1 LRHLQPRKTA
11 RGSDVGWWQFTTCI
25 VVFADATSR
34 TAVAVSLGMQRT
46 VVLFAYA
53 AAILLA
59 SSQAL
64 AQPSGTTTTGPPP
77 RVGFELGG
85 GLQAGR
91 IVCESEGDFCNDFTE
106 AGGANLNAAYFLS
119 PSFGITLDLWVMA
132 HSEDD
137 FTFAHYINTIGIKWR
152 PVPILTL
159 TGGIGSAHASLDY
172 NGLFEARYTSEDAF
186 AIMGAAALDLVRAR
200 RWALSVEVRAGTGF
214 YGDDDDNGEADIVG
228 RNVGV
233 GVGFTFF
240 GF

>member
-1 LRHLQPRKTA
+1 
-11 RGSDVGWWQFTTCI
+11 
-25 VVFADATSR
+25 VFVDAMPR
-34 TAVAVSLGMQRT
+34 TAIAVSLAMRRT
-46 VVLFAYA
+46 VTLALFAGM
-53 AAILLA
+53 LLA
-59 SSQAL
+59 SSHAL
-64 AQPSGTTTTGPPP
+64 AQPPGAALTEPPPP
-77 RVGFELGG
+77 RIGFELGG

-91 IVCESEGDFCNDFTE
+91 IVCESEGEFCNDFTE

-186 AIMGAAALDLVRAR
+186 AIMGAAALDLIRSR
-200 RWALSVEVRAGTGF
+200 RWALSVEVRAGSGF
-214 YGDDDDNGEADIVG
+214 YGDEDDDGEADIVG

-233 GVGFTFF
+233 GVGFTIF